1 MQDILEADTAHVTGI
16 RGMIAAQ
23 EQAQRFLQQRN
34 EYPPAAPMLGLLLEQ
49 QLAEALPQN
58 RTEVMMARCQYALS
72 TADSVEALEK
82 TRSMFEELL
91 PLLPAAEAAEL
102 RDFLHSYFRNPAT
115 LLQML
120 RASRPR

>member
-1 MQDILEADTAHVTGI
+1 
-16 RGMIAAQ
+16 
-23 EQAQRFLQQRN
+23 
-34 EYPPAAPMLGLLLEQ
+34 
-49 QLAEALPQN
+49 
-58 RTEVMMARCQYALS
+58 MMARCQYALS